1 MKSLDSVPQSHIKK
15 LVEDAEVI
23 VSAPI
28 LEYSPLLSEVE
39 MVQIIASGIQGD
51 ALSAVAR
58 RISISEEISAATV
71 D

>member
-1 MKSLDSVPQSHIKK
+1 M
-15 LVEDAEVI
+15 
-23 VSAPI
+23 SAPI

-58 RISISEEISAATV
+58 RISIREEISAATV

>member
-1 MKSLDSVPQSHIKK
+1 MKSLDNVPQSHIKK
-15 LVEDAEVI
+15 LVEDAELI

>member
-39 MVQIIASGIQGD
+39 LVQIIASGIQGD

-58 RISISEEISAATV
+58 RISISEDISAATV

>member
-39 MVQIIASGIQGD
+39 FVQIIASGIQGD

-58 RISISEEISAATV
+58 RLSISEEISAATV

>member
-1 MKSLDSVPQSHIKK
+1 VKSLDSVPQSHIKK

>member
-15 LVEDAEVI
+15 LVEDAELI

>member
-39 MVQIIASGIQGD
+39 LVQIIASGIQGD

>member
-1 MKSLDSVPQSHIKK
+1 VKSLDSVPQSHIKK

-58 RISISEEISAATV
+58 RLSISEEISAATV

>member
-15 LVEDAEVI
+15 LVEAAELI

>member
-58 RISISEEISAATV
+58 RLSISEEISAATV